1 MRSFMFPISM
11 ICLVALG
18 ACEAGNVSYQSAVL
32 ADQVQ
37 VTDNVVATTGPT
49 KKISAADC
57 KRVIEDSAPTASL
70 ALDRL
75 KSTAAQSGFN
85 SIHSVK
91 VDSVGAGA
99 LLANCWSQI
108 RATGVA
114 YNR

>member
-1 MRSFMFPISM
+1 MRSFMCPISL

-18 ACEAGNVSYQSAVL
+18 ACEASNVSYQSAVL

-37 VTDNVVATTGPT
+37 VTDQIVATTGPT
-49 KKISAADC
+49 KQINATDC
-57 KRVIEDSAPTASL
+57 KRVIEGSAPTASL

-75 KSTAAQSGFN
+75 KSTAAQNGFN
-85 SIHSVK
+85 AIHSVK
-91 VDSVGAGA
+91 VDSAGAGA

-108 RATGVA
+108 RATGIA

>member
-1 MRSFMFPISM
+1 MRLFILPVSLL
-11 ICLVALG
+11 CLIALG
-18 ACEAGNVSYQSAVL
+18 ACDAGNVSYQSAVL

-37 VTDNVVATTGPT
+37 VTDQVVATTGPT
-49 KKISAADC
+49 KQISAADC

-85 SIHSVK
+85 AIHSVK
-91 VDSVGAGA
+91 VDSAGAGA
-99 LLANCWSQI
+99 LLANCWSQVKASGI
-108 RATGVA
+108 A

>member
-1 MRSFMFPISM
+1 MRLFILPVSLV
-11 ICLVALG
+11 CLTALG
-18 ACEAGNVSYQSAVL
+18 ACAAGNVSYQSAVL

-37 VTDNVVATTGPT
+37 VTDQTVSTTGPT
-49 KKISAADC
+49 KQISAADC

-85 SIHSVK
+85 AIHSVK
-91 VDSVGAGA
+91 VDSAGAGA
-99 LLANCWSQI
+99 LLANCWSQVKASGI
-108 RATGVA
+108 A